1 MAAGKQGGLL
11 SVSGEGVLALLTPAS
26 GKEQVPRV
34 QLDLSLWQAL
44 EEDVQEKMSDL
55 TTRTVGSFPG
65 FHNS

>member
-1 MAAGKQGGLL
+1 MF
-11 SVSGEGVLALLTPAS
+11 GEGVLALLTPAS

-44 EEDVQEKMSDL
+44 GEDVQEKMGDL